1 MTTQTYL
8 IQITPAQHAQTARTI
23 AALCDLAQRSTDIE
37 EIGAIMLAARFAVAV
52 HEARPIRVI
61 DDHQLDAIHRAQHAP
76 AGIADHCLECGGP
89 LDDCPHMTC
98 DACAAGRA

>member
-8 IQITPAQHAQTARTI
+8 IHITPDHHQRAGM
-23 AALCDLAQRSTDIE
+23 ALAVLCTLAQQSTDIE
-37 EIGAIMLAARFAVAV
+37 HIHAIATAARLVLAIQ
-52 HEARPIRVI
+52 EAQPIRVI